1 MRAAFKEGI
10 PTRMDLSESE
20 RSRGEDPQGPGQ
32 SDGETLRRVSLTD
45 VLENARPLLTREG
58 SMRFLLISSKYLN
71 AGLNPRSLVP
81 ILRKGAIDVIIAS
94 PILLDV
100 DLGLSGP
107 GGGRRPN
114 RGTDSKGEARGLL
127 LIHDVPMERRIVQ
140 YPRHFVSLIIT
151 ASKFQRVTASA
162 TITRNLGRYF
172 KEREKLLKESPG
184 LLSTAYELGIPV
196 YVPDIM
202 ASELGNV
209 ISGQALDGNRLGH
222 DPALD
227 INEVAGL
234 MLESRDPD
242 SGCVVL
248 SLGGGTPLRFVLR
261 SSRYLQETLGIREL
275 LCQSAFIFT
284 ESEDRLLHPD
294 TDSRRRSSKER
305 LTESLSGYAAASEA
319 DEAVES
325 LSRMMEA
332 LPDRPPRNLEDQ
344 REGIWERLRKAHV
357 EATALKNWP
366 PLKMKFPGLG

>member
-1 MRAAFKEGI
+1 
-10 PTRMDLSESE
+10 
-20 RSRGEDPQGPGQ
+20 
-32 SDGETLRRVSLTD
+32 
-45 VLENARPLLTREG
+45 
-58 SMRFLLISSKYLN
+58 MRFLLISSKYLN
-71 AGLNPRSLVP
+71 AGLDPRSLVP

-94 PILLDV
+94 PVLIDV

-162 TITRNLGRYF
+162 TITRNLGRYI
-172 KEREKLLKESPG
+172 KEREKLLNETPG

-209 ISGQALDGNRLGH
+209 ISGQTLDGNRLGH

-234 MLESRDPD
+234 ILESRDPD
-242 SGCVVL
+242 TGCLVL

-261 SSRYLQETLGIREL
+261 SSKYLQETLGIREL
-275 LCQSAFIFT
+275 LCQSAFILT
-284 ESEDRLLHPD
+284 ESGDRLFHPD
-294 TDSRRRSSKER
+294 AVSGQGPKER
-305 LTESLSGYAAASEA
+305 LTESLSGFAAESGA

-325 LSRMMEA
+325 LSRMVEA
-332 LPDRPPRNLEDQ
+332 LPDRPPRSLEDQ

-357 EATALKNWP
+357 EATALKKWP